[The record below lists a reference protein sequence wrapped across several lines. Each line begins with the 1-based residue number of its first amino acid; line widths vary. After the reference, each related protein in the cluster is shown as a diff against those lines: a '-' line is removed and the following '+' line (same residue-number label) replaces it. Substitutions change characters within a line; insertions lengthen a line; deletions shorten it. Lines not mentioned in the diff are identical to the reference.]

1 VPIAL
6 PTKTA
11 TPLKTAAPQDPVFVP
26 SDALAHNMISAPKPI
41 YPPMARFQ
49 KEEGNVILQALIS
62 EAGTVESV
70 GVVSGP
76 AALRNAAVDALRSW
90 RYTPYL
96 IDGRPVKVRT
106 YVNFHFAMA
115 R

>member
-1 VPIAL
+1 VPNASS
-6 PTKTA
+6 TKAA
-11 TPLKTAAPQDPVFVP
+11 TPLKIAAPQYPVFVP
-26 SDALAHNMISAPKPI
+26 SDALAHNVISAPKPI

-62 EAGTVESV
+62 EVGTVESV

-76 AALRNAAVDALRSW
+76 SGLRKAAIDALQGW
-90 RYTPYL
+90 RYKPYL
-96 IDGRPVKVRT
+96 VDGRPVKVRT
-106 YVNFHFAMA
+106 YVNFRFTMA